1 MNNYYLIIQHSMQLL
16 EDLNGVIRELNV
28 KPVETDYL
36 SWNDLNLSLKMKTAS
51 YDFYINVT

>member
-1 MNNYYLIIQHSMQLL
+1 MQLL